1 MLTYLPIWNLEGN
14 RINDKSKIRS
24 APYILMPSEYR
35 FRLVEDIDIER
46 KRIRLKS
53 WGEVIGT
60 LLGIRIYEDEITVSI
75 SIYERVIYDLVL
87 YEEKFNP
94 IKNQIENSIGKRIG
108 ILRTD

>member
-1 MLTYLPIWNLEGN
+1 
-14 RINDKSKIRS
+14 
-24 APYILMPSEYR
+24 MPSEYR
-35 FRLVEDIDIER
+35 FRLVKDIDIER

-60 LLGIRIYEDEITVSI
+60 LLGIRIYEDEIILSI

-87 YEEKFNP
+87 YEEEFNP

>member
-1 MLTYLPIWNLEGN
+1 
-14 RINDKSKIRS
+14 
-24 APYILMPSEYR
+24 MPSEYR

>member
-1 MLTYLPIWNLEGN
+1 
-14 RINDKSKIRS
+14 
-24 APYILMPSEYR
+24 MPSEYR

-60 LLGIRIYEDEITVSI
+60 LLGIRIYEDEIILSI

-87 YEEKFNP
+87 YEEEFNP

>member
-1 MLTYLPIWNLEGN
+1 
-14 RINDKSKIRS
+14 
-24 APYILMPSEYR
+24 MPSEYR
-35 FRLVEDIDIER
+35 FRLVKDIDIER

-60 LLGIRIYEDEITVSI
+60 LLGIRIYEDEIIVSI

-87 YEEKFNP
+87 YEEEFNP

-108 ILRTD
+108 ILRID

>member
-1 MLTYLPIWNLEGN
+1 
-14 RINDKSKIRS
+14 
-24 APYILMPSEYR
+24 MPSEYR
-35 FRLVEDIDIER
+35 FRLVKDIDIER

-60 LLGIRIYEDEITVSI
+60 LLGIRIYEDEIIVSI

-87 YEEKFNP
+87 CEEEFNP
-94 IKNQIENSIGKRIG
+94 IKDQIENSIGKRIG

>member
-1 MLTYLPIWNLEGN
+1 
-14 RINDKSKIRS
+14 
-24 APYILMPSEYR
+24 MPSEYR
-35 FRLVEDIDIER
+35 FRLVKDIDIER

-60 LLGIRIYEDEITVSI
+60 LLGIRIYEDEIIVSI

-87 YEEKFNP
+87 YEEEFNP
-94 IKNQIENSIGKRIG
+94 LKDQIENSIGKRIG